1 MILSHKIIYVS
12 FNRKTRDYLEAKK
25 PYNFDRNRKRKSEK
39 EQPKTTGKKPAKI
52 FTDHTHMAFGLLTS
66 WFSLNWTLAFYKNLN
81 CISFVILN
89 FVIEPAI
96 ATSIEDINKVVEDMD
111 LSNDDIVT
119 SNDAEHLEQ
128 KQPSFPTKMVH
139 SRSEG
144 DLSLEEERA
153 KAYNSKNQENNN
165 NVGLTSSESFNNF
178 LYWRDPVPIL
188 EDIPKE
194 DIEKKDEENDVND
207 DEAEK
212 ITPKD
217 ETIVAENKD
226 EITEEKKGKHFGFYF
241 SKCCACENDDY
252 VIEIIFN

>member
-1 MILSHKIIYVS
+1 M
-12 FNRKTRDYLEAKK
+12 
-25 PYNFDRNRKRKSEK
+25 NF
-39 EQPKTTGKKPAKI
+39 
-52 FTDHTHMAFGLLTS
+52 
-66 WFSLNWTLAFYKNLN
+66 
-81 CISFVILN
+81 ILN

-128 KQPSFPTKMVH
+128 KQPSIPTKMVH

-194 DIEKKDEENDVND
+194 DAIEKKDEENVND
-207 DEAEK
+207 DEK

-217 ETIVAENKD
+217 DTIVTENKD
-226 EITEEKKGKHFGFYF
+226 EITEEKKGKHFEFYF
-241 SKCCACENDDY
+241 LNVVVLVKNDDY
-252 VIEIIFN
+252 VIEMIFKY